1 LSTPITIRPQIIVY
15 YVYQNTENLNTLQ
28 AKFWIDMAK
37 VSDIGERR
45 LIERMMLHL
54 TRMPGMPIPFWDDA
68 SAISLGDGRALVV
81 NTDMLVWETDIP
93 RGMTP
98 YQAARKAVI
107 MSVSDLGAKGVQ
119 PIAFMP
125 SIGLP
130 SSHPVASVEE
140 MAKGF
145 EAGAREYDAY
155 VVGGDTNE
163 ACDVVISGVALGVAH
178 ESKIMRRAN
187 GASPGDLL
195 ATTGVFGLTSAGFK
209 HLLEGLEIPGGN
221 EKPILDS
228 VYLPWARVR
237 EGVALAETGAVT
249 GCMDSS
255 DGLAVSLYDLA
266 RSIGAGFRVTELP
279 VAPAA
284 ARFAERHDLDAA
296 DLVLYGGEE
305 YELVF
310 TFRPV
315 DEGNIREALAG
326 VGCSL
331 LVIGEVTGAKDI
343 DLAVDGAVKPI
354 WRSGWDHFIR

>member
-1 LSTPITIRPQIIVY
+1 
-15 YVYQNTENLNTLQ
+15 
-28 AKFWIDMAK
+28 MMK

-45 LIERMMLHL
+45 LIERMMRHL
-54 TRMPGMPIPFWDDA
+54 TQMPGMPIPFWDDA
-68 SAISLGDGRALVV
+68 SALSLGDGRALVI

-98 YQAARKAVI
+98 YQAARKAVV

-119 PIAFMP
+119 PIAFMS

-130 SSHPVASVEE
+130 SDHPVASVEE
-140 MAKGF
+140 MARGF

-163 ACDVVISGVALGVAH
+163 ACDVVISGVALGIAQ
-178 ESKIMRRAN
+178 ESRIMKRAG
-187 GASPGDLL
+187 GAGPGDLL
-195 ATTGVFGLTSAGFK
+195 ATTGAFGLTSAGFK
-209 HLLEGLEIPGGN
+209 HLLEGLEIPGVM

-228 VYLPWARVR
+228 IYLPRARVK
-237 EGVALAETGAVT
+237 EGIALAETGAVT

-266 RSIGAGFRVTELP
+266 RSTGIGFRVTELP
-279 VAPAA
+279 MAPAA
-284 ARFAERHDLDAA
+284 ARFAEQHDLDEA
-296 DLVLYGGEE
+296 DLVLFGGEE

-310 TFRPV
+310 TFRPENE
-315 DEGNIREALAG
+315 DKIREALDG

-331 LVIGEVTGAKDI
+331 IVIGEVTGEKDI
-343 DLAVDGAVKPI
+343 VLAVDGALKPI
-354 WRSGWDHFIR
+354 RRGGWDHFTS

>member
-1 LSTPITIRPQIIVY
+1 
-15 YVYQNTENLNTLQ
+15 
-28 AKFWIDMAK
+28 MAK
-37 VSDIGERR
+37 VSDIGERK
-45 LIERMMLHL
+45 LIERMMRHL
-54 TRMPGMPIPFWDDA
+54 TKMPGMPIPFWDDA
-68 SAISLGDGRALVV
+68 SALSLGDGRALVI

-98 YQAARKAVI
+98 YQAARKAVV

-130 SSHPVASVEE
+130 SDHPVASVEE

-163 ACDVVISGVALGVAH
+163 ACDVVISGAALGVAQ
-178 ESKIMRRAN
+178 ESTIMKRAG
-187 GASPGDLL
+187 GARPGDLL
-195 ATTGVFGLTSAGFK
+195 ATTGAFGVTSAGFK
-209 HLLEGLEIPGGN
+209 HLLEGLEIPGGI
-221 EKPILDS
+221 EKAILDIIFM
-228 VYLPWARVR
+228 PRARVK
-237 EGVALAETGAVT
+237 EGIALAETGAVT

-255 DGLAVSLYDLA
+255 DGLAASLYDLA
-266 RSIGAGFRVTELP
+266 RSTGAGFRVTELP
-279 VAPAA
+279 VDPAA
-284 ARFAERHDLDAA
+284 ARFAERHGLDDA

-310 TFRPV
+310 TFRPES
-315 DEGNIREALAG
+315 EGKIREALGG

-331 LVIGEVTGAKDI
+331 HVIGEVTEEKDI
-343 DLAVDGAVKPI
+343 VLVVDGVVKPI
-354 WRSGWDHFIR
+354 GRGGWDHFKG

>member
-1 LSTPITIRPQIIVY
+1 
-15 YVYQNTENLNTLQ
+15 
-28 AKFWIDMAK
+28 MAK
-37 VSDIGERR
+37 VSDIGERK
-45 LIERMMLHL
+45 LIERMMRHL
-54 TRMPGMPIPFWDDA
+54 TKMPGMPIPFWDDA
-68 SAISLGDGRALVV
+68 SALSLGDGRALVI

-98 YQAARKAVI
+98 YQAARKAVV

-130 SSHPVASVEE
+130 SDHPVASVEE
-140 MAKGF
+140 MARGF

-163 ACDVVISGVALGVAH
+163 ACDVVISGVALGVAQ
-178 ESKIMRRAN
+178 ESRIMKRAG
-187 GASPGDLL
+187 GARPGDLL
-195 ATTGVFGLTSAGFK
+195 ATTGAFGVTSAGFK
-209 HLLEGLEIPGGN
+209 HLLEGLEIPGGI
-221 EKPILDS
+221 EKPLLDS
-228 VYLPWARVR
+228 IYLPRARVK
-237 EGVALAETGAVT
+237 EGIALAETGAVT

-266 RSIGAGFRVTELP
+266 RSTGAGFKVTEPP
-279 VAPAA
+279 VDPAA
-284 ARFAERHDLDAA
+284 TRFAERHGLDVA

-310 TFRPV
+310 TFRPEN
-315 DEGNIREALAG
+315 EGKIREALGG

-331 LVIGEVTGAKDI
+331 LVIGEVTEEKDI
-343 DLAVDGAVKPI
+343 VLTVDGAVKPI
-354 WRSGWDHFIR
+354 RRGGWDHFTG

>member
-1 LSTPITIRPQIIVY
+1 MT
-15 YVYQNTENLNTLQ
+15 
-28 AKFWIDMAK
+28 K

-45 LIERMMLHL
+45 LIERMMRHL
-54 TRMPGMPIPFWDDA
+54 TKMPGMPIPFWDDA
-68 SAISLGDGRALVV
+68 SALSLGDGRALVI
-81 NTDMLVWETDIP
+81 NTDMMVWETDIP

-98 YQAARKAVI
+98 YQAARKAAV

-130 SSHPVASVEE
+130 SDHPVASVEE
-140 MAKGF
+140 MARGF

-163 ACDVVISGVALGVAH
+163 ACDVVISGVALGVAQ
-178 ESKIMRRAN
+178 ESSIMRRAG
-187 GASPGDLL
+187 GAGPGDLL
-195 ATTGVFGLTSAGFK
+195 ATTGTFGLTSAGFK
-209 HLLEGLEIPGGN
+209 HLLEGLEIPRGI

-228 VYLPWARVR
+228 IYLPRARVK
-237 EGVALAETGAVT
+237 EGIALAETGAVT

-266 RSIGAGFRVTELP
+266 RSTGAGFRVTELP
-279 VAPAA
+279 VDPAA
-284 ARFAERHDLDAA
+284 YRFAERHDLDAA

-310 TFRPV
+310 TFRPENE
-315 DEGNIREALAG
+315 DKIREALGG

-331 LVIGEVTGAKDI
+331 LVIGEVTGEKDI
-343 DLAVDGAVKPI
+343 ELAVDGAVKLI
-354 WRSGWDHFIR
+354 KCDGWDHFAG

>member
-1 LSTPITIRPQIIVY
+1 
-15 YVYQNTENLNTLQ
+15 
-28 AKFWIDMAK
+28 MAK

-68 SAISLGDGRALVV
+68 SALSLGDGRAMVI
-81 NTDMLVWETDIP
+81 NMDMLVWETDIP

-98 YQAARKAVI
+98 YQAARKAVV
-107 MSVSDLGAKGVQ
+107 MGVSDLGAKGVQ

-130 SSHPVASVEE
+130 NDHPVASVEE

-145 EAGAREYDAY
+145 ETGAREYGAY

-163 ACDVVISGVALGVAH
+163 ACDVVISGTAMGVAQ
-178 ESKIMRRAN
+178 ESRIMKRDS
-187 GASPGDLL
+187 GARPGDLL
-195 ATTGVFGLTSAGFK
+195 ATTGAFGVTSAGFK
-209 HLLEGLEIPGGN
+209 HLLEGLEIPGGT

-228 VYLPWARVR
+228 VYMPHARVK
-237 EGVALAETGAVT
+237 EGVALAETRAVT

-255 DGLAVSLYDLA
+255 DGLAVSLLDLA
-266 RSIGAGFRVTELP
+266 RSTGKGFKVTELP
-279 VAPAA
+279 VDPAA
-284 ARFAERHDLDAA
+284 ARFAQLHGLDAA

-310 TFRPV
+310 TFKPGDQGKVR
-315 DEGNIREALAG
+315 RALDA

-331 LVIGEVTGAKDI
+331 HVIGEVTEEKDVLVAVNGA
-343 DLAVDGAVKPI
+343 LKPI
-354 WRSGWDHFIR
+354 RRGGWEHFTT

>member
-1 LSTPITIRPQIIVY
+1 MTNMT
-15 YVYQNTENLNTLQ
+15 
-28 AKFWIDMAK
+28 K

-45 LIERMMLHL
+45 LIERMMRHL
-54 TRMPGMPIPFWDDA
+54 TQMPGMPIPFWDDA
-68 SAISLGDGRALVV
+68 SAISLGDGRALVI

-98 YQAARKAVI
+98 YQAARKAVV

-130 SSHPVASVEE
+130 SDYPVASVEE
-140 MAKGF
+140 MARGF
-145 EAGAREYDAY
+145 EAGAREYGAY

-163 ACDVVISGVALGVAH
+163 ACDVVISGVALGVAQ
-178 ESKIMRRAN
+178 ESKIMKRAS
-187 GASPGDLL
+187 GACPGDLL
-195 ATTGVFGLTSAGFK
+195 ATTGAFGLTSAGFK
-209 HLLEGLEIPGGN
+209 HLLEGLEIPGDI

-228 VYLPWARVR
+228 IYLPRARVN
-237 EGVALAETGAVT
+237 EGIALAETVTVT

-266 RSIGAGFRVTELP
+266 RSTGAGFRVTELP
-279 VAPAA
+279 ADPAA
-284 ARFAERHDLDAA
+284 TKFAERHDLDIA

-310 TFRPV
+310 TFRPEN
-315 DEGNIREALAG
+315 EGKIRSALGG
-326 VGCSL
+326 VGCSFV
-331 LVIGEVTGAKDI
+331 VIGEVTGETDI
-343 DLAVDGAVKPI
+343 VLAVDGALKPI
-354 WRSGWDHFIR
+354 GRGGWDHFTG

>member
-1 LSTPITIRPQIIVY
+1 
-15 YVYQNTENLNTLQ
+15 
-28 AKFWIDMAK
+28 MAK
-37 VSDIGERR
+37 VSDIGERK
-45 LIERMMLHL
+45 LIERMMRHL
-54 TRMPGMPIPFWDDA
+54 TKMPGMPIPFWDDA
-68 SAISLGDGRALVV
+68 SALSLGDGRALVI

-98 YQAARKAVI
+98 YQAARKAVV

-130 SSHPVASVEE
+130 SDHPVASVEE

-163 ACDVVISGVALGVAH
+163 ACDVVISGAALGVAQ
-178 ESKIMRRAN
+178 ESRIMKRAG
-187 GASPGDLL
+187 GARPGDLL
-195 ATTGVFGLTSAGFK
+195 ATTGAFGVTSAGFK
-209 HLLEGLEIPGGN
+209 HLLEGLEIPGGI

-228 VYLPWARVR
+228 IYLPRARVK
-237 EGVALAETGAVT
+237 EGIALAETGAVT

-255 DGLAVSLYDLA
+255 DGLAASLYDLA
-266 RSIGAGFRVTELP
+266 RSTGAGFRVTELP
-279 VAPAA
+279 VDPAA
-284 ARFAERHDLDAA
+284 ARFAERHGLDDA

-310 TFRPV
+310 TFRPES
-315 DEGNIREALAG
+315 EGKIREALGG

-331 LVIGEVTGAKDI
+331 HVIGEVTEEKDI
-343 DLAVDGAVKPI
+343 VLVVDGVVKPI
-354 WRSGWDHFIR
+354 GRGGWDHFKG

>member
-1 LSTPITIRPQIIVY
+1 MT
-15 YVYQNTENLNTLQ
+15 
-28 AKFWIDMAK
+28 K

-45 LIERMMLHL
+45 LIERMMRHL
-54 TRMPGMPIPFWDDA
+54 TKMPGMPIPFWDDA
-68 SAISLGDGRALVV
+68 SALSLGDGRALVI
-81 NTDMLVWETDIP
+81 NTDMMVWETDIP

-98 YQAARKAVI
+98 YQAARKAVV

-130 SSHPVASVEE
+130 SDHPVASVEE
-140 MAKGF
+140 MARGF

-163 ACDVVISGVALGVAH
+163 ACDVVISGVALGVAQ
-178 ESKIMRRAN
+178 ESRIMKRAG
-187 GASPGDLL
+187 GAGSGDLL
-195 ATTGVFGLTSAGFK
+195 ATTGAFGVTSAGFK
-209 HLLEGLEIPGGN
+209 HLLEGLEIPRGI

-228 VYLPWARVR
+228 IYLPRARVK
-237 EGVALAETGAVT
+237 EGIALAETGAVT

-266 RSIGAGFRVTELP
+266 RSTGAGFRVTGPP
-279 VAPAA
+279 VDPAA
-284 ARFAERHDLDAA
+284 ARFAERHGLDET

-310 TFRPV
+310 TFRPEN
-315 DEGNIREALAG
+315 EGKIREALGG

-331 LVIGEVTGAKDI
+331 LVIGEVTEEKDVV
-343 DLAVDGAVKPI
+343 LVVDGALKPI
-354 WRSGWDHFIR
+354 RRGGWDHFTG

>member
-1 LSTPITIRPQIIVY
+1 MT
-15 YVYQNTENLNTLQ
+15 
-28 AKFWIDMAK
+28 K

-45 LIERMMLHL
+45 LIERMMRHL
-54 TRMPGMPIPFWDDA
+54 TQMPGMPIPFWDDA
-68 SAISLGDGRALVV
+68 SALSLGDGRALVI
-81 NTDMLVWETDIP
+81 NTDMMVWETDIP

-98 YQAARKAVI
+98 YQAARKAVV

-130 SSHPVASVEE
+130 SDHPVASVEE
-140 MAKGF
+140 MARGF

-163 ACDVVISGVALGVAH
+163 ACDVVISGVALGVAQ
-178 ESKIMRRAN
+178 ESRIMKRAG
-187 GASPGDLL
+187 GAGSGDLL
-195 ATTGVFGLTSAGFK
+195 ATTGAFGVTSAGFK
-209 HLLEGLEIPGGN
+209 HLLEGLEIPRGI

-228 VYLPWARVR
+228 IYLPRARVK
-237 EGVALAETGAVT
+237 EGIALAETGAVT

-266 RSIGAGFRVTELP
+266 RSTGAGFRVTEPP
-279 VAPAA
+279 VDPAA
-284 ARFAERHDLDAA
+284 TRFAEQHGLDET

-310 TFRPV
+310 TFRPEN
-315 DEGNIREALAG
+315 EGKISEALGG

-331 LVIGEVTGAKDI
+331 LVIGEVTEEKDVV
-343 DLAVDGAVKPI
+343 LVVDGALKPI
-354 WRSGWDHFIR
+354 RRGGWDHFTG

>member
-1 LSTPITIRPQIIVY
+1 MT
-15 YVYQNTENLNTLQ
+15 
-28 AKFWIDMAK
+28 K

-45 LIERMMLHL
+45 LIERMMRHL
-54 TRMPGMPIPFWDDA
+54 TQMPGMPIPFWDDA
-68 SAISLGDGRALVV
+68 SAISLGDGRALVI

-98 YQAARKAVI
+98 YQAARKAVV

-130 SSHPVASVEE
+130 SDYPVASVEE
-140 MAKGF
+140 MARGF
-145 EAGAREYDAY
+145 EAGAREYGAY

-163 ACDVVISGVALGVAH
+163 ACDVVISGVALGVAQ
-178 ESKIMRRAN
+178 ESKIMKRAS
-187 GASPGDLL
+187 GACPGDLL
-195 ATTGVFGLTSAGFK
+195 ATTGAFGLTSAGFK
-209 HLLEGLEIPGGN
+209 HLLEGLEIPGDI

-228 VYLPWARVR
+228 IYLPRARVN
-237 EGVALAETGAVT
+237 EGIALAETVTVT

-266 RSIGAGFRVTELP
+266 RSTGAGFRVTELP
-279 VAPAA
+279 ADPAA
-284 ARFAERHDLDAA
+284 TKFAERHDLDIA

-310 TFRPV
+310 TFRPEN
-315 DEGNIREALAG
+315 EGKIRSALGG
-326 VGCSL
+326 VGCSFV
-331 LVIGEVTGAKDI
+331 VIGEVTGETDI
-343 DLAVDGAVKPI
+343 VLAVDGALKPI
-354 WRSGWDHFIR
+354 GRGGWDHFTG

>member
-1 LSTPITIRPQIIVY
+1 
-15 YVYQNTENLNTLQ
+15 
-28 AKFWIDMAK
+28 MAK
-37 VSDIGERR
+37 VSDIGERK
-45 LIERMMLHL
+45 LIERMMRHL
-54 TRMPGMPIPFWDDA
+54 TKMPGMPIPFWDDA
-68 SAISLGDGRALVV
+68 SALSLGDGRALVI

-98 YQAARKAVI
+98 YQAARKAVV

-130 SSHPVASVEE
+130 SDHPVASVEE

-163 ACDVVISGVALGVAH
+163 ACDVVISGVALGVAQ
-178 ESKIMRRAN
+178 ESRIMKRAG
-187 GASPGDLL
+187 GARPGDLL
-195 ATTGVFGLTSAGFK
+195 ATTGAFGVTSAGFK
-209 HLLEGLEIPGGN
+209 HLLEGLEIPGGI
-221 EKPILDS
+221 EKPLLDS
-228 VYLPWARVR
+228 IYLPRARVK
-237 EGVALAETGAVT
+237 EGIALAETGAVT

-266 RSIGAGFRVTELP
+266 RSTGAGFKVTEPP
-279 VAPAA
+279 VDPAA
-284 ARFAERHDLDAA
+284 TRFAERHGLDVA

-310 TFRPV
+310 TFRPEN
-315 DEGNIREALAG
+315 EGKIREALGG

-331 LVIGEVTGAKDI
+331 LVIGEVTEEKDI
-343 DLAVDGAVKPI
+343 VLTVDGAVKPI
-354 WRSGWDHFIR
+354 RRGGWDHFTG